1 MLDRTSDGKQFR
13 RGLGIRGKDS
23 SMNVVLKVVAVFFV
37 AIAAFLV
44 YAVIHAAASDG
55 GARAG
60 VAIGYIIGAALLT
73 WAAVKLWRRDRV
85 TPVAPQA

>member
-1 MLDRTSDGKQFR
+1 MS
-13 RGLGIRGKDS
+13 
-23 SMNVVLKVVAVFFV
+23 VLLRVFAVLAV

-60 VAIGYIIGAALLT
+60 VAIGYIIGAIVLT
-73 WAAVKLWRRDRV
+73 AGAVWAWRRASGG
-85 TPVAPQA
+85 PVAPSQV